1 MSTEFRD
8 AIENLDEVV
17 ENTEEIVNVVKRKG
31 IVGRTVG
38 GALAMAALASG
49 GVYYVFNYKKRKAD
63 KLEKQVQQNI
73 KDLEDMGFT
82 VIPPESESVDIEYS
96 EPDSN
101 E

>member
-1 MSTEFRD
+1 
-8 AIENLDEVV
+8 
-17 ENTEEIVNVVKRKG
+17 
-31 IVGRTVG
+31 
-38 GALAMAALASG
+38 MAALASG

-82 VIPPESESVDIEYS
+82 VTPPESESVDIGYS